1 MAPLG
6 QKLLSVFGLLA
17 ASLSSLGLA
26 GIIDRDLAYS
36 TDLLNVLPRAPT
48 TKLDWPCLPDK
59 RRPRKEAKDPGAKVG
74 VLPYTAAI
82 IAAGNENHVPGG
94 IGTNGTIAARHAS
107 KYHESRA
114 LAKRLGGAISTL
126 YNEAVVQVPTD
137 GGYIIYW
144 QTYLNDPE
152 DLIIATRDLSGCTV
166 VVVCSPHVAL
176 MAHVWE
182 RRDDDTWL
190 LDPLGPAQTA
200 EDAEFVV
207 AASTLMDS
215 LLGVLGGNALNGYG
229 GWLPRESTTVHVIA
243 PASNPDYDD
252 DLNPWYAAQVP
263 QNLIYPNQAPAL
275 VSMVTAKVGCAD
287 RGEILTYR
295 RRYSNDPDHG
305 TDDRDKVVLAP
316 YILQG
321 HTYVNLMWDDDQ
333 LKPIVQIN

>member
-1 MAPLG
+1 M
-6 QKLLSVFGLLA
+6 
-17 ASLSSLGLA
+17 
-26 GIIDRDLAYS
+26 
-36 TDLLNVLPRAPT
+36 
-48 TKLDWPCLPDK
+48 
-59 RRPRKEAKDPGAKVG
+59 
-74 VLPYTAAI
+74 
-82 IAAGNENHVPGG
+82 
-94 IGTNGTIAARHAS
+94 
-107 KYHESRA
+107 
-114 LAKRLGGAISTL
+114 
-126 YNEAVVQVPTD
+126 VQVPTD

-166 VVVCSPHVAL
+166 VIVCSPHVAL

-182 RRDDDTWL
+182 RRDDATWL
-190 LDPLGPAQTA
+190 LDPLGDAQTA
-200 EDAEFVV
+200 QDAEFVV
-207 AASTLMDS
+207 AASTLLDS
-215 LLGVLGGNALNGYG
+215 LLSELGGNALNGYG

-252 DLNPWYAAQVP
+252 DLNPWYAAHVP

-275 VSMVTAKVGCAD
+275 VSMVTAKVGCVD

-316 YILQG
+316 YIVQG
-321 HTYVNLMWDDDQ
+321 HTYVNLMWDDNQ